1 MDFTSRPNNY
11 NNVLASKEISSVQ
24 LYMSNNMFFNRYPNS
39 SALKIHFLDA
49 DEIVKQLEKAEKLE
63 CDSKTIKRNQ

>member
-24 LYMSNNMFFNRYPNS
+24 LYMSNNMFFNRYPAANV
-39 SALKIHFLDA
+39 LKFFGA
-49 DEIVKQLEKAEKLE
+49 VEGFGAQAVK
-63 CDSKTIKRNQ
+63 